1 MSLDAIVFRG
11 LKSLDC
17 LVDLREVE
25 KIDVNTG
32 EYAYA
37 DNGRPSPPEVFVACA
52 RELANIAD
60 AAELRETFKTLLP
73 NDSVL
78 ISQVLYDGTHC
89 GGMLVRDDI
98 AQLTGELDA
107 IKVPADSVA
116 FELVRKLRELV
127 AASESEGNP
136 IVFT

>member
-25 KIDVNTG
+25 KVDVNTG
-32 EYAYA
+32 EYAYS
-37 DNGRPSPPEVFVACA
+37 DYGRPSPPEVFVACT

-60 AAELRETFKTLLP
+60 AAELRESFKKLLP

-89 GGMLVRDDI
+89 GDMLVRDEI
-98 AQLTGELDA
+98 VRLSVELDA
-107 IKVPADSVA
+107 IKVPTDSVA
-116 FELVRKLRELV
+116 FEFVRKLRELI
-127 AASESEGNP
+127 AASETEGNP